1 MRLFQVIVKVIG
13 GLLLCAL
20 GSLYA
25 FGLVV
30 NNSFDTADASR
41 LYGVIGIMSGMLLI
55 AIGSITINQ
64 Q

>member
-1 MRLFQVIVKVIG
+1 MRLFHLLVPVIG

-30 NNSFDTADASR
+30 NSSFDTADASR

-55 AIGSITINQ
+55 AIGSNTVNQ
-64 Q
+64 R